1 MSHRPRLSRR
11 HFLESFAAGIAVA
24 PLSSAVAIPLPASSR
39 STDVIAGAIRWVG
52 LTRFGGHL
60 SVYREGVRNV
70 EQGNEVSSGISQ
82 ANGRIGLGRP
92 QIRGPIQRVR
102 PT

>member
-1 MSHRPRLSRR
+1 MSVRSGCGSAFPGSLLILFDSSIPDEMSQEYSR
-11 HFLESFAAGIAVA
+11 EQT
-24 PLSSAVAIPLPASSR
+24 
-39 STDVIAGAIRWVG
+39 STPTLG
-52 LTRFGGHL
+52 LTRFGGHF

-102 PT
+102 PNGLDHPKMG